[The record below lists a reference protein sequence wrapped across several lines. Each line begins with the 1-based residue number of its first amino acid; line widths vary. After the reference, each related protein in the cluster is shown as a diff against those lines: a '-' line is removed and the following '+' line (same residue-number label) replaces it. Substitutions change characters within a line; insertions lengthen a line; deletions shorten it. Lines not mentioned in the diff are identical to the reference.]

1 VEAGRTTC
9 DVFSA
14 KAHGKVFAWKTGF
27 FGVYWVVVNPK
38 RNFEKKEESRKQAGR
53 FAHPIGWKRT
63 LESKEKRLQ
72 DSTESLVARLKRGSR
87 SAAEE
92 LVDSYYQPIYRFLR
106 RLGHG
111 VQESEDLTQ
120 ECFLQAW
127 DRIGQL
133 RDSEALSG
141 WIYGIARNVSRLHWR
156 RNGTRKTIGSGDVD
170 IANEHDFSGL
180 ENSEELAKLR
190 EAVVGLPFTLREA
203 VVLHY
208 MQHLSISE
216 AARAVG
222 VGEGT
227 FKGRLNRA
235 LKKLRRMV

>member
-1 VEAGRTTC
+1 MRFQRSG
-9 DVFSA
+9 
-14 KAHGKVFAWKTGF
+14 VFAWKTGF
-27 FGVYWVVVNPK
+27 FGVYWVVVNLEK
-38 RNFEKKEESRKQAGR
+38 NFEKKEELGKQAGH

-63 LESKEKRLQ
+63 LESKEGRLQ
-72 DSTESLVARLKRGSR
+72 ESRDSLVARLKRGNR

-92 LVDSYYQPIYRFLR
+92 LVDSYYQQIYRFLR

-133 RDSEALSG
+133 RDAEALSG

-156 RNGTRKTIGSGDVD
+156 RSGVRRMVDSGDAE
-170 IANEHDFSGL
+170 IADEHDFSGL

-190 EAVVGLPFTLREA
+190 EAVVGLPFKLREA

>member
-1 VEAGRTTC
+1 M
-9 DVFSA
+9 
-14 KAHGKVFAWKTGF
+14 
-27 FGVYWVVVNPK
+27 
-38 RNFEKKEESRKQAGR
+38 
-53 FAHPIGWKRT
+53 GWKRA
-63 LESKEKRLQ
+63 LEIKEGRLQ
-72 DSTESLVARLKRGSR
+72 ESRDSLVARLKRGSR

-92 LVDSYYQPIYRFLR
+92 LVDSYYQQIYRFLR

-120 ECFLQAW
+120 ESFLQAW

-133 RDSEALSG
+133 RDAEALSA
-141 WIYGIARNVSRLHWR
+141 WIYGIARNCSRLHWR
-156 RNGTRKTIGSGDVD
+156 RNGMRKTVDSGDAE
-170 IANEHDFSGL
+170 IADEHDFSKL

-190 EAVVGLPFTLREA
+190 EAVVGLPFKLREA

-208 MQHLSISE
+208 MQHLTIRQ

-227 FKGRLNRA
+227 FKSRLNRA
-235 LKKLRRMV
+235 IKDLRRII